1 MTGDAMGLVDP
12 AEASAAGD
20 AIDPDDLDWEVTP
33 LALPEE
39 DAPGAVRRIAVALDA
54 SPPPRHTAE
63 TPASSADAA
72 VAVDEVDPDDLEWT
86 VTPLV
91 LDADREED
99 GCIERI
105 DVSAL
110 LDRPPPPRQRD

>member
-1 MTGDAMGLVDP
+1 
-12 AEASAAGD
+12 
-20 AIDPDDLDWEVTP
+20 
-33 LALPEE
+33 
-39 DAPGAVRRIAVALDA
+39 
-54 SPPPRHTAE
+54 
-63 TPASSADAA
+63 

-86 VTPLV
+86 VTPLD

-99 GCIERI
+99 GGIERI